1 VKEKPP
7 VPLWRW
13 ATWWALLAPALVLFY
28 VVFLPLWLGI
38 RIARLAVQL
47 KSRSARPA

>member
-1 VKEKPP
+1 MNEKPP

-13 ATWWALLAPALVLFY
+13 ATGWALLAPALVLFY

-38 RIARLAVQL
+38 RIARLAAQL
-47 KSRSARPA
+47 KARSGRPV